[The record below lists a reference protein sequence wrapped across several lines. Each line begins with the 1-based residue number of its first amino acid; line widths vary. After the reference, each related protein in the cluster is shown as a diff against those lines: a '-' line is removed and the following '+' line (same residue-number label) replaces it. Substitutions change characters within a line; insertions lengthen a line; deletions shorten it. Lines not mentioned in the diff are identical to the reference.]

1 MTTNKYQ
8 HWGDRIVD
16 QILEKPLPDN
26 HIYRIATGITP
37 SGRIHIGNLREVVT
51 ADVIYRLLKEKGK
64 QAELIYLADDYDPL
78 RKVYPFL
85 DPKKYQDFVGRPV
98 SEIPCPCDQHSNYAE
113 HFLEPFFASMK
124 KLKIELK
131 ILHCSEL
138 YKSGQYNEVIT
149 QALDAR
155 DEIAAILS
163 EYTGKEIDEFWS
175 PFVPICESCGI
186 MTQIKVIEWNRQD
199 KSVSYTCRH
208 CNNSGTMP
216 IKGNGKLTWRIDWP
230 ARWSFLDIDIE
241 PMGKDHG
248 SKGGSYDTGK
258 EIVRRVFQ
266 KNPPF
271 PIIYEW
277 IRLEG
282 MGDMSS
288 SKGNVIAIED
298 ALKVAPPDILRY
310 LIIKAT
316 PKQRIN
322 FDPVKQLL
330 AVFDEVDNEK
340 AKRRD
345 PRAIELSRSGDFIPI
360 GIPFDHLINIV
371 QIAAGD
377 PKKVK
382 SILQRG
388 GYHIPDSAYE
398 ELKNRCTFALNWLDH
413 FAPQD
418 IRFSIAENMPQSVKS
433 LSEGQRKVLGK
444 LSSILKNMML
454 NTSLQGTDISAEEI
468 HQSFYEA
475 AKEETG
481 LSVKEIFQ
489 AFYTALIDKTSG
501 PRAGWFSKTIGV
513 DFVQKRLYQASQVN
527 IQGTLENAK

>member
-64 QAELIYLADDYDPL
+64 QTELIYLADDYDPL

-85 DPKKYQDFVGRPV
+85 DPQKYQNFVGRPI

-124 KLKIELK
+124 QLKIELK

-163 EYTGKEIDEFWS
+163 QFTGKEIDEFWS

-186 MTQIKVIEWNRQD
+186 MTQTNVIEWNRQD

-230 ARWSFLDIDIE
+230 ARWNFLGIDIE

-377 PKKVK
+377 PEKVK

-398 ELKNRCTFALNWLDH
+398 ELKNRCTFALNWLEH
-413 FAPQD
+413 FAPKD
-418 IRFSIAENMPQSVKS
+418 IRFSIAENMPQSVQS

-444 LSSILKNMML
+444 LSAILKHMMA
-454 NTSLQGTDISAEEI
+454 QGTDISAEEI
-468 HQSFYEA
+468 HRSFYEA
-475 AKEETG
+475 AKEETE

-527 IQGTLENAK
+527 ITG